1 MTTEKLAFRA
11 EVNQLLNLVINSLY
25 SHKEIFLREL
35 ISNASDALDK
45 ARFESLTRPE
55 ILEGGGEW
63 KITLSADKTLGTLT
77 VSDNGIG
84 MTREEIV
91 RELGT
96 IAHSGTLEYLK
107 AMREKA
113 ASADLIGQFGVG
125 FYAAF
130 MVADKV
136 TVYSRKAGEGAD
148 ASVRW
153 ESTADGTF
161 SVEAVEKP
169 GRGTDVVLHL
179 KDDAK
184 QYLEEWEIR
193 ELVRKYSDF
202 IEHPVTLTVE
212 REEDSAL
219 EKGKKIKVL
228 KEETLNSRKALW
240 LRDKSEIKPEEYNEF
255 YRHLTRDFEDPVRV
269 IHYRAEGT
277 SEFAALLFLPA
288 RHPFDLFFREEKFG
302 PTLYVK
308 RVQIM
313 PHCEE
318 LLPRWLRFVKGVVDS
333 SDLPLNVSREML
345 QNNRKVDVI
354 HRNLT
359 KKVLETLED
368 FRKSEYEKYVKFHE
382 EFGRV
387 LKEGAHLDYERR
399 ETVADLLLFRSTR
412 TADGE
417 YVTLADYVSRMKE
430 GQTNIHYLVAENL
443 EEARRSPH
451 LEAFARKE
459 EEVLL
464 LTDEIDDIVFN
475 RFEYKGKT
483 FKAVNRGQVE
493 ADPAAEAEKQKAREQ
508 FESLLAFMQESLK
521 DQVKDVRLS
530 DRLTDSP
537 CCLVGEEGGLDPATE
552 RMFRLMG
559 RDVPPMRRIFEL
571 NPDHPVTAALNR
583 MLEAE
588 GDRERLAGY
597 VRFLHDQAL
606 VVEGDRPKDPGAV
619 LRLAGDLVVKAA
631 H

>member
-1 MTTEKLAFRA
+1 MSTEKLAFRA

-63 KITLSADKTLGTLT
+63 KIALAADKTLGTLT

-84 MTREEIV
+84 MNREEIV

-113 ASADLIGQFGVG
+113 ASTDLIGQFGVG

-136 TVYSRKAGEGAD
+136 TVYSRRAGAPAGEA
-148 ASVRW
+148 VRW

-161 SVEAVEKP
+161 SVEDVEKP
-169 GRGTDVVLHL
+169 GRGTDVILHL

-184 QYLEEWEIR
+184 QYLEEWEVR

-202 IEHPVTLTVE
+202 IEHPVTLAVE

-219 EKGKKIKVL
+219 EKDKKVKVL
-228 KEETLNSRKALW
+228 REETLNSRKALW
-240 LRDKSEIKPEEYNEF
+240 LRDKSEIKPEEYHEF
-255 YRHLTRDFEDPVRV
+255 YRHLTRDVEDPVRV

-288 RHPFDLFFREEKFG
+288 RHPFDLFFREEKYG

-333 SDLPLNVSREML
+333 SDLPLNVSREIL

-359 KKVLETLED
+359 KKVLETLDD
-368 FRKSEYEKYVKFHE
+368 FKQNDYEKYVKFHE

-399 ETVADLLLFRSTR
+399 EAVANLLLFRSTR

-417 YVTLADYVSRMKE
+417 YTTLADYVSRMKE
-430 GQTNIHYLVAENL
+430 DQKDIHYLVAENL

-451 LEAFARKE
+451 LEAFARKG

-475 RFEYKGKT
+475 HFVYKEKT
-483 FKAVNRGQVE
+483 FRPVNRGD
-493 ADPAAEAEKQKAREQ
+493 AALDASAEAEREKAREKYAELLG
-508 FESLLAFMQESLK
+508 FIRESLREL
-521 DQVKDVRLS
+521 VKDVRLS
-530 DRLTDSP
+530 ARLTDSP

-559 RDVPPMRRIFEL
+559 RDVPPVRRIFEI
-571 NPDHPVTAALNR
+571 NPSHPVTAALDG
-583 MLEAE
+583 MLKGE

-606 VVEGDRPKDPGAV
+606 VVEGDRPKDPGAL

-631 H
+631 Q